1 MMLVRER
8 EGQAG
13 NGAGRR
19 CRRRVW
25 STEEKRRI
33 VAESAAPGASVSVVA
48 RRHDINANMLFTWR
62 RALGARLGVGSDPA
76 AFVPAVMTA
85 EEPASSPPASAHRER
100 TVSLE
105 DGGAALAAG
114 RMEIVL
120 GSGCRVIVDKHVSAP
135 ALARVIR
142 VLERR

>member
-13 NGAGRR
+13 SGDGRR
-19 CRRRVW
+19 RRRRTW
-25 STEEKRRI
+25 SIEEKRRI
-33 VAESAAPGASVSVVA
+33 VAESEAPGASVSVVA

-62 RALGARLGVGSDPA
+62 RALGAQLAVGSDPV

-85 EEPASSPPASAHRER
+85 EEPASSPPAAAHRER

-105 DGGAALAAG
+105 DGAAALPAG

-120 GSGCRVIVDKHVSAP
+120 AGGCRVIVDKHVSAP
-135 ALARVIR
+135 ALARVIG

>member
-8 EGQAG
+8 DGQAG

-19 CRRRVW
+19 RRRRVW

-48 RRHDINANMLFTWR
+48 RRHDIHANMLFTWR
-62 RALGARLGVGSDPA
+62 GALGARLGVGSDPA

-105 DGGAALAAG
+105 GGAAPSPAGGGGVVRGGCGLA
-114 RMEIVL
+114 V
-120 GSGCRVIVDKHVSAP
+120 C
-135 ALARVIR
+135 
-142 VLERR
+142 

>member
-19 CRRRVW
+19 RRRRVW

-105 DGGAALAAG
+105 DGAAALAAG

-135 ALARVIR
+135 ALARVIG

>member
-1 MMLVRER
+1 MLVRER

-19 CRRRVW
+19 RRRRVW

-62 RALGARLGVGSDPA
+62 RALGVGSDPA

-105 DGGAALAAG
+105 DGAAALAAG

-135 ALARVIR
+135 ALARVIG

>member
-8 EGQAG
+8 AGQAG

-19 CRRRVW
+19 RRRRVW

-85 EEPASSPPASAHRER
+85 EEPASSPPASAHGSARSR
-100 TVSLE
+100 WKTAARHWRQGGWRLCW
-105 DGGAALAAG
+105 GAAVA
-114 RMEIVL
+114 
-120 GSGCRVIVDKHVSAP
+120 
-135 ALARVIR
+135 
-142 VLERR
+142 